1 MAQRGG
7 GGGGGRGGGGG
18 GRGGGRGKRKS
29 LSDELASSRAVVF
42 KAELDSPYNFRWPVL
57 GAADSKEALLR
68 MQRDPA
74 LAQLIG
80 ARQAAAESAAATRGR
95 ETQKRQRLSADG
107 GDEVQGQRP
116 SADARKDARRA
127 RARQRAEATDSAGDS
142 ADAAAVL
149 GLNAVGRAL
158 ERGELCAVVVCR
170 EAGGAGLTA
179 HVPALCHRH
188 GTALCA
194 LHQSV
199 STAQL
204 GAAVGLKRCA
214 AIGFRGGDE
223 EDGVVAWLGQRSAA
237 PAISWLERRR

>member
-7 GGGGGRGGGGG
+7 GG
-18 GRGGGRGKRKS
+18 GGGRGKRKS